1 VKILLSNNFHD
12 TETYIRPCPLGNGY
26 YGISRRSAKR
36 AQASLCGIEGCACG
50 DTFGAR
56 GGHYVEIVNQA
67 WEGDY
72 IVRLPSL
79 VED

>member
-1 VKILLSNNFHD
+1 MAA
-12 TETYIRPCPLGNGY
+12 
-26 YGISRRSAKR
+26 AKR
-36 AQASLCGIEGCACG
+36 AQAALCGIEGCACG

-56 GGHYVEIVNQA
+56 GGHYVEIVNRM

-79 VED
+79 ED

>member
-1 VKILLSNNFHD
+1 MKILLSNNFHD
-12 TETYIRPCPLGNGY
+12 TETYIRPRPLGAGHHY
-26 YGISRRSAKR
+26 TISRRVAKR

-56 GGHYVEIVNQA
+56 GGHYVEVVNQT

-79 VED
+79 ED

>member
-1 VKILLSNNFHD
+1 MGILLSNNLHG
-12 TETYIRPCPLGNGY
+12 TETYIRPLPLGDGCHY
-26 YGISRRSAKR
+26 TISHRAAKR
-36 AQASLCGIEGCACG
+36 AQAALCGIEGCACG

-56 GGHYVEIVNQA
+56 GGHYVEVINRT

-79 VED
+79 ED